1 MLLSIVIQCS
11 AKETCSLRSA
21 SGRGLHGF
29 WFKQLHAIDAPL
41 AERLHDDVQRQPF
54 TLSPLMDLPLPY
66 KNSTVIQRGQ
76 KTWFRVCSLTEELS
90 TFLLEKWVNSLPDEI
105 NIADTNWRVE
115 GVAFS
120 PDQHAWA
127 RTSSYSDL
135 LKVAYDL
142 SDLYPVW
149 HFHFAPPVTFHRSVG
164 HFPFPLPD
172 ALVKSWLQ
180 RWQRFSS
187 IQKNLEFS
195 EEAKTGI
202 AINAYE
208 LKTVPFSYGSRTLI
222 GAVGEFSLRA
232 LHLSP
237 EEKSIF
243 HTLAHYSFYCGS
255 GSKTTQ
261 GMGQTKVEI

>member
-29 WFKQLHAIDAPL
+29 WFKQLLATNAAL
-41 AERLHDDVQRQPF
+41 AEKLHDDGQRQPF

-76 KTWFRVCSLTEELS
+76 KTWFRVCTLTEELS
-90 TFLLEKWVNSLPDEI
+90 TFILEKWVNSLPDEI
-105 NIADTNWRVE
+105 VIADTSWRIE

-127 RTSSYSDL
+127 RASSYNDL
-135 LKVAYDL
+135 LKAAPGQ
-142 SDLYPVW
+142 SEPHAVW
-149 HFHFAPPVTFHRSVG
+149 RFHFATPVTFHRSVG

-172 ALVKSWLQ
+172 ALVNSWLQ
-180 RWQRFSS
+180 RWQHFSPE
-187 IQKNLEFS
+187 QKNLEFS
-195 EEAKTGI
+195 EEAKEGI
-202 AINAYE
+202 AINAYD

-222 GAVGEFSLRA
+222 GAVGELSLRA

-237 EEKSIF
+237 EEKNIF
-243 HTLAHYSFYCGS
+243 HTLAQYSFYCGS

-261 GMGQTKVEI
+261 GMGQTRVKI